1 MRKSKKNNNLP
12 EKIKREIASSG
23 TRHNMFEESRRFG
36 VDLAN
41 QIYAPNDFQV
51 IQAFEP
57 PSPQYRTIKSLD
69 ELLERDE
76 QRGKDGFK
84 RKISIGKIIKPGRA
98 GSKKIV
104 VVPTTTEDKFYH
116 DSRVTED
123 SENENPDDSDESDS
137 DETET
142 GEAAGTAEG
151 DVGDVIGE
159 RPLTPEGEGEGTG
172 AGQGQG
178 EEHEIGSSAYELG
191 KVLTEKFR
199 LPNLKDKGA
208 RKTVTRYNYELT
220 DMNRKHGQVLDKR
233 KTLMEI
239 IKTNINLNRFDPT
252 KEPKPENFI
261 INPRDFM
268 YRILSKEKEYES
280 QAIVFFVRDYSGS
293 MHGRPTEVICSQ
305 HVMIYSWLMYQYQEQ
320 VITRFILHDTEAKE
334 VPDFYSYYNLNV
346 AGGTK
351 IQSAVDFI
359 NEIIEKENLA
369 ADYNIYIFYGG
380 DGDDWSPDKNL
391 FDDALKKLFS
401 YINRMGITIVRNSYM
416 AQDKLTDFELFL
428 KERSILEKYKNLV
441 QLDVLSEDADD
452 KRLVEGIR
460 TLVS

>member
-1 MRKSKKNNNLP
+1 MRKSKNNNNLP
-12 EKIKREIASSG
+12 EKIKREIELSG
-23 TRHNMFEESRRFG
+23 TRHNLFEESKRFG
-36 VDLAN
+36 SDLAC
-41 QIYAPNDFQV
+41 QIYLPNDFEI

-76 QRGKDGFK
+76 QRTKDGFK
-84 RKISIGKIIKPGRA
+84 RKISVGRIIKPGRA

-116 DSRVTED
+116 DSRITED
-123 SENENPDDSDESDS
+123 SEKDESGDS
-137 DETET
+137 GDDGDEMET
-142 GEAAGTAEG
+142 GEAAGTAKG

-159 RPLTPEGEGEGTG
+159 RPITPEGEGEGTG
-172 AGQGQG
+172 AGSGAG

-239 IKTNINLNRFDPT
+239 IKTNINLGRFDPT
-252 KEPKPENFI
+252 VEPKPENFI
-261 INPRDFM
+261 INPRDYM

-351 IQSAVDFI
+351 IQSAVDLI

-391 FDDALKKLFS
+391 FDEALKKLFG
-401 YINRMGITIVRNSYM
+401 YINRMGITVVRNSYM
-416 AQDKLTDFELFL
+416 AADKLTDFELFL

>member
-1 MRKSKKNNNLP
+1 MRKSDNNNLP
-12 EKIKREIASSG
+12 EKVKREIENSDVG
-23 TRHNMFEESRRFG
+23 HRMPEESKRFG
-36 VDLAN
+36 SDLSSH
-41 QIYAPNDFQV
+41 IYSPDDFSV
-51 IQAFEP
+51 LQAIEP
-57 PSPQYRTIKSLD
+57 PSPHYRTIKSLD

-76 QRGKDGFK
+76 QRNKDGFK
-84 RKISIGKIIKPGRA
+84 RKINIGKIIKPGRA
-98 GSKKIV
+98 GSKKIII
-104 VVPTTTEDKFYH
+104 VPTTTEDKFYH
-116 DSRVTED
+116 DSRVSE
-123 SENENPDDSDESDS
+123 ENENHEDSRDSDS

-142 GEAAGTAEG
+142 GESAGTAEG
-151 DVGDVIGE
+151 EVGDVIGE

-172 AGQGQG
+172 AGSGSG
-178 EEHEIGSSAYELG
+178 GEHEIGASAYELG
-191 KVLTEKFR
+191 KVLTEKFK

-208 RKTVTRYNYELT
+208 RKTVIRYNYELT

-239 IKTNINLNRFDPT
+239 IKTNINLNRFDPDMP
-252 KEPKPENFI
+252 PKPENFI

-268 YRILSKEKEYES
+268 YRVLSKEKEYES

-293 MHGRPTEVICSQ
+293 MHGKPTEAICSQ

-320 VITRFILHDTEAKE
+320 VMTRFILHDTEAKE

-351 IQSAVDFI
+351 IQSAVDLV
-359 NEIIEKENLA
+359 NEIVEKENLA
-369 ADYNIYIFYGG
+369 ANYNIYIFYGG

-391 FDDALKKLFS
+391 FDEAFSKLFS
-401 YINRMGITIVRNSYM
+401 YVNRMGITIVRNSYM

-428 KERSILEKYKNLV
+428 KERSILEKHKDLIE
-441 QLDVLSEDADD
+441 LDVISEDADD

-460 TLVS
+460 NLVS